1 MVATYD
7 SLHGTGGETK
17 EASWGDASAS
27 AAGVGAAGGGGGGE
41 LSGADAKTLML
52 LQEQLETAKRAS
64 GRLESQVSVVNEVLT
79 NVKTELRKELQNNT
93 VLRKKVQRGGA
104 YKGRERGEVGIRDS
118 ADRGEGGDSVCTV
131 VCAIPTRE
139 REMWK

>member
-27 AAGVGAAGGGGGGE
+27 AAGGATGGGAAGGGGGGE

-104 YKGRERGEVGIRDS
+104 YKGV
-118 ADRGEGGDSVCTV
+118 
-131 VCAIPTRE
+131 E
-139 REMWK
+139 REERWGLGIEERDGTGPAL

>member
-17 EASWGDASAS
+17 EASWGDTSAS
-27 AAGVGAAGGGGGGE
+27 AAGGATGGGAAGGGGGGE

-104 YKGRERGEVGIRDS
+104 YKGV
-118 ADRGEGGDSVCTV
+118 
-131 VCAIPTRE
+131 E
-139 REMWK
+139 REERWGLGIVRIEERDGTGPAL